1 MKYKLPVVITPL
13 GKDGFLARCEFAK
26 ANATGNT
33 CDEAIENLREAI
45 DELIKEYGEA
55 SVFQDI
61 SPEGEVQVLE
71 VKEIPAAFGRG
82 CSKGYGRFT

>member
-1 MKYKLPVVITPL
+1 MKYRLPVVITPL
-13 GKDGFLARCEFAK
+13 GKDGFLARCELVK

-33 CDEAIENLREAI
+33 CDEAIKSLREAI
-45 DELIKEYGEA
+45 DDLIEEYGEI

-71 VKEIPAAFGRG
+71 VAV
-82 CSKGYGRFT
+82 

>member
-13 GKDGFLARCEFAK
+13 GTDGFLARCELVK

-33 CDEAIENLREAI
+33 NDEAIENLREAI
-45 DELIKEYGEA
+45 DDLIKEYGEA
-55 SVFQDI
+55 AVFRDI

-71 VKEIPAAFGRG
+71 VAV
-82 CSKGYGRFT
+82 

>member
-1 MKYKLPVVITPL
+1 MKYKLPVVIIPL
-13 GKDGFLARCEFAK
+13 GKNGFLARCELVK

-33 CDEAIENLREAI
+33 NNEAIENLREAI
-45 DELIKEYGEA
+45 DDLIKEYGEA

-71 VKEIPAAFGRG
+71 VAI
-82 CSKGYGRFT
+82 

>member
-1 MKYKLPVVITPL
+1 MKYKLPVVIIPL
-13 GKDGFLARCEFAK
+13 GKNGFLARCELVK

-33 CDEAIENLREAI
+33 NNEAIENFREAI
-45 DELIKEYGEA
+45 DDLIKEYGEA

-71 VKEIPAAFGRG
+71 VAI
-82 CSKGYGRFT
+82 

>member
-1 MKYKLPVVITPL
+1 MKYKLPVVIIPL
-13 GKDGFLARCEFAK
+13 GKNGFLARCELVK

-33 CDEAIENLREAI
+33 HNEAIENLREAI
-45 DELIKEYGEA
+45 DDLIKEYGEA

-71 VKEIPAAFGRG
+71 VAI
-82 CSKGYGRFT
+82 